1 MTDLP
6 QSGARQVSG
15 RHFESRFYFI
25 QFVSGL
31 EHLIITEHRS
41 ANCLMK
47 HKTQTLKELKEKSPL
62 AGSKNALV
70 GIDGFVDVIVHPVDQ
85 RSGPGDQFK
94 AIPTIT
100 DFAKRIGSAAG
111 KSANIE
117 LAPIV
122 EKLGGNGPIMAN
134 AQFAHGLNVRYL
146 GALGRDAVHHVFH
159 DFAERTNAIS
169 IADPGV
175 THAAEFTDGKIMFGS
190 MASLD
195 EITYERLCEL
205 PGEEA
210 LIRIFDE
217 SDLIAMVNWTMIP
230 FLSDVFRCFLAKV
243 LPAVSPDKA
252 RSFFF
257 DLADPEKRSEADL
270 REVLDIF
277 SQFEAFGQ
285 VILGL
290 NLREAEQV
298 DALLGFDPLPNTPGN
313 LQIMAARIREKLS
326 LNTVVVHPVADAACA
341 TPEGTAYAAG
351 PYCEKPKITTGAGDH
366 FNSGFVTARLIGLS
380 PEAALTVAV
389 ATSGFYVRTA
399 VSPTLDDL
407 AEFIGTW

>member
-1 MTDLP
+1 M
-6 QSGARQVSG
+6 
-15 RHFESRFYFI
+15 EY
-25 QFVSGL
+25 
-31 EHLIITEHRS
+31 
-41 ANCLMK
+41 
-47 HKTQTLKELKEKSPL
+47 KTQTLQELKQKAPL
-62 AGSKNALV
+62 AHSKKALV

-100 DFAKRIGSAAG
+100 DFANRIGSAAG

-134 AQFAHGLNVRYL
+134 AQLAHGLNVRYI
-146 GALGRDAVHHVFH
+146 GALGREIIHPVFQE
-159 DFAERTNAIS
+159 FAEKTNAIS
-169 IADPGV
+169 ITDPGV
-175 THAAEFTDGKIMFGS
+175 THAAEFTDGKILFGS

-195 EITYERLCEL
+195 EITYERLCQL
-205 PGEEA
+205 PGEDK
-210 LIRIFDE
+210 LIEVFEE

-230 FLSDVFRCFLAKV
+230 FLTDVFRSLLKNV
-243 LPAVSPDKA
+243 LPALSQGKA
-252 RSFFF
+252 RTFFF
-257 DLADPEKRSEADL
+257 DLADPEKRSKEDL
-270 REVLDIF
+270 LEVLGIF
-277 SQFEAFGQ
+277 GQFEQFGK

-298 DALLGFDPLPNTPGN
+298 DALLGFEPLRDTPAN
-313 LQIMAARIREKLS
+313 LQTMAARIREKLK
-326 LNTVVVHPVADAACA
+326 LDTVVLHPVADSACA
-341 TPEGTAYAAG
+341 TSEGTAYVAG

-366 FNSGFVTARLIGLS
+366 FNSGFATARLLGLT

-399 VSPTLDDL
+399 VSPSLDDL
-407 AEFIGTW
+407 AEFIATW

>member
-1 MTDLP
+1 M
-6 QSGARQVSG
+6 
-15 RHFESRFYFI
+15 EY
-25 QFVSGL
+25 
-31 EHLIITEHRS
+31 
-41 ANCLMK
+41 
-47 HKTQTLKELKEKSPL
+47 KTQTLQELKEKAPL
-62 AGSKNALV
+62 ASSKKALV

-85 RSGPGDQFK
+85 RSGPGDQFQ

-134 AQFAHGLNVRYL
+134 AQSAHGLNVRYL
-146 GALGRDAVHHVFH
+146 GALGKDAIHHVFH
-159 DFAERTNAIS
+159 DFAKKTNAIS

-175 THAAEFTDGKIMFGS
+175 THAAEFSDGKILFGS

-195 EITYERLCEL
+195 EITYERLCQH
-205 PGEEA
+205 PGKETLSAIFEEA
-210 LIRIFDE
+210 
-217 SDLIAMVNWTMIP
+217 DLIAMVNWTMIP
-230 FLSDVFRCFLAKV
+230 YLTEVYQSLLTEV
-243 LPAVSPDKA
+243 LPHLSKA
-252 RSFFF
+252 KERCFFF
-257 DLADPEKRSEADL
+257 DLADPEKRSKEDL
-270 REVLDIF
+270 LEVLELF
-277 SQFEAFGQ
+277 REFEAFGK

-298 DALLGFDPLPNTPGN
+298 DALLGFAPLANTPEN
-313 LQIMAARIREKLS
+313 LQAIAARIREKLQ
-326 LNTVVVHPVADAACA
+326 LDTIVIHPVADAACA

-366 FNSGFVTARLIGLS
+366 FNSGFVTARLLGLT

-399 VSPTLDDL
+399 ESPTLDDL
-407 AEFIGTW
+407 AEFIATW

>member
-1 MTDLP
+1 M
-6 QSGARQVSG
+6 
-15 RHFESRFYFI
+15 E
-25 QFVSGL
+25 
-31 EHLIITEHRS
+31 
-41 ANCLMK
+41 
-47 HKTQTLKELKEKSPL
+47 HKTQTLQELKEKSPL
-62 AGSKNALV
+62 ASTKKALV
-70 GIDGFVDVIVHPVDQ
+70 GIDGFVDIIVHPVNK
-85 RSGPGDQFK
+85 RSGPGDQFT

-100 DFAKRIGSAAG
+100 DFANRIGSAAG

-134 AQFAHGLNVRYL
+134 AQSAQGLDVRYI

-159 DFAERTNAIS
+159 EFANKTNAIS

-175 THAAEFTDGKIMFGS
+175 THAAEFSDGKIMFGS

-195 EITYERLCEL
+195 EITYEHLCEL
-205 PGEEA
+205 PGEDK
-210 LIRIFDE
+210 LIEVFDE
-217 SDLIAMVNWTMIP
+217 ADLIAMVNWTMIP
-230 FLSDVFRCFLAKV
+230 FLTDVFNNFLEKV
-243 LPAVSPDKA
+243 LPACSKDKA
-252 RSFFF
+252 RTFFF

-270 REVLDIF
+270 REVLEVF
-277 SQFEAFGQ
+277 SKFETFGK

-298 DALLGFDPLPNTPGN
+298 DALIGFPPLTNTPEN
-313 LQIMAARIREKLS
+313 LQTMAARIREKLQ
-326 LNTVVVHPVADAACA
+326 LDTVVIHPVADAACA
-341 TPEGTAYAAG
+341 TPAGTAHAAG

-366 FNSGFVTARLIGLS
+366 FNSGFVTARLLGLT

-399 VSPTLDDL
+399 VSPSLDDI
-407 AEFIGTW
+407 AEFISTW

>member
-1 MTDLP
+1 M
-6 QSGARQVSG
+6 
-15 RHFESRFYFI
+15 E
-25 QFVSGL
+25 
-31 EHLIITEHRS
+31 
-41 ANCLMK
+41 
-47 HKTQTLKELKEKSPL
+47 HKTQTLQELSEKGPL
-62 AGSKNALV
+62 ASSKKALV
-70 GIDGFVDVIVHPVDQ
+70 GIDGFVDVIVHPVDK

-100 DFAKRIGSAAG
+100 DFANRIGSAAG

-134 AQFAHGLNVRYL
+134 AQSAHGLDVRYL
-146 GALGRDAVHHVFH
+146 GALGRDAIHHVFH
-159 DFAERTNAIS
+159 DFAEKTNAIS
-169 IADPGV
+169 IGDPGV
-175 THAAEFTDGKIMFGS
+175 THAAEFSDGKIMFGS

-205 PGEEA
+205 PGEDK
-210 LIRIFDE
+210 LIEIFDE

-230 FLSDVFRCFLAKV
+230 FLTDVFRSFLAKV
-243 LPAVSPDKA
+243 LPAVSKDKT
-252 RSFFF
+252 RTFFF
-257 DLADPEKRSEADL
+257 DLADPEKRSDADL
-270 REVLDIF
+270 LEVLHVF
-277 SQFEAFGQ
+277 GEFEAFGK

-298 DALLGFDPLPNTPGN
+298 DALLGFDPLPNTPEN
-313 LQIMAARIREKLS
+313 LQVIAARIREKLK
-326 LNTVVVHPVADAACA
+326 LDTVVIHPVADAACA

-366 FNSGFVTARLIGLS
+366 FNSGFVTARLLGLS

-399 VSPTLDDL
+399 VSPSLDDL

>member
-1 MTDLP
+1 M
-6 QSGARQVSG
+6 
-15 RHFESRFYFI
+15 EY
-25 QFVSGL
+25 
-31 EHLIITEHRS
+31 
-41 ANCLMK
+41 
-47 HKTQTLKELKEKSPL
+47 KTQTLQELADKSSL
-62 AGSKNALV
+62 AATKNALV

-85 RSGPGDQFK
+85 RSGPGDQFQ
-94 AIPTIT
+94 AIATIT

-117 LAPIV
+117 MAPIV

-134 AQFAHGLNVRYL
+134 AQFAHGLNVHYL
-146 GALGRDAVHHVFH
+146 GALGKPAIHQVFS
-159 DFAERTNAIS
+159 DFAKKTKAIS

-175 THAAEFTDGKIMFGS
+175 THAAEFNDGKIMFGT

-205 PGEEA
+205 PGEDK
-210 LIRIFDE
+210 LIEVFDQ

-230 FLSDVFRCFLAKV
+230 FLTDVFNSFLKKV
-243 LPAVSPDKA
+243 LPSCSKN
-252 RSFFF
+252 RERTFFF

-270 REVLDIF
+270 LEVLDVF
-277 SQFEAFGQ
+277 SKFEAFGK

-298 DALLGFDPLPNTPGN
+298 DALLGFAPLNNTPEN
-313 LQIMAARIREKLS
+313 LQSMAARIREKLQ
-326 LNTVVVHPVADAACA
+326 LNTVVIHPVADAACA

-366 FNSGFVTARLIGLS
+366 FNSGFVTARLIGLT

-399 VSPTLDDL
+399 VSPTLSDL
-407 AEFIGTW
+407 SDFIATW

>member
-1 MTDLP
+1 MD
-6 QSGARQVSG
+6 
-15 RHFESRFYFI
+15 Y
-25 QFVSGL
+25 
-31 EHLIITEHRS
+31 
-41 ANCLMK
+41 
-47 HKTQTLKELKEKSPL
+47 KTQTIQELKEKSPL
-62 AGSKNALV
+62 ASTKKALV

-100 DFAKRIGSAAG
+100 AFANRIGSAAG

-134 AQFAHGLNVRYL
+134 AQSAHGLNVRYL
-146 GALGRDAVHHVFH
+146 GALGRDAIHHVFH
-159 DFAERTNAIS
+159 EFAEKTNAIS

-175 THAAEFTDGKIMFGS
+175 THAAEFNDGKILFGS

-195 EITYERLCEL
+195 KITYERLCEL
-205 PGEEA
+205 PGEDK
-210 LIRIFDE
+210 LIEVFNE
-217 SDLIAMVNWTMIP
+217 SDLIVLVNWTMIP
-230 FLSDVFRCFLAKV
+230 FLTDVFNSFLEKV
-243 LPAVSPDKA
+243 LPACSKEKE
-252 RSFFF
+252 RTFFF
-257 DLADPEKRSEADL
+257 DLADPEKRSKTDL
-270 REVLDIF
+270 LEVLSVF
-277 SQFEAFGQ
+277 SKFEQFGK

-298 DALLGFDPLPNTPGN
+298 DALLGFAPLTNSPEN
-313 LQIMAARIREKLS
+313 LQTMAARIRERLQ
-326 LNTVVVHPVADAACA
+326 LDTVVIHPVADAACA
-341 TPEGTAYAAG
+341 TSEGTAYAAG

-407 AEFIGTW
+407 AEFIATW